1 MTLLTVWPYLLMIPA
16 LALGVA
22 LGWTLQLA
30 RQRRAAPPVASAPV
44 ARVRVGGRKA
54 LSPDARAE
62 MDAVER
68 QTVALNVAI
77 SRARQQLEDLGSEH
91 DQLIEEITIRRTE
104 IEEDRRTVDQL
115 RQARQSRQEQML
127 EDIDAGGEEL
137 EMLERMHQNYTER
150 ITRLSQQVEDKL
162 NELEVLRRSYG
173 STLEEIA
180 QTREQIERQEGD
192 LRRLVSRRAQLEQDI
207 DHVQRQIA
215 ERNQTLHRVHEQ
227 QHERAP
233 EGQFV
238 PVSLKRAPRD
248 STPRSSGAS
257 GRVLRGLPDG
267 RGRSGSEE

>member
-1 MTLLTVWPYLLMIPA
+1 MTLLTIWPYLLMIPA
-16 LALGVA
+16 LALGIA
-22 LGWTLQLA
+22 LGWYWHLA
-30 RQRRAAPPVASAPV
+30 RQRRASPPAASAPV

-54 LSPDARAE
+54 LSADAREE

-91 DQLIEEITIRRTE
+91 DQLVEEITIRREE
-104 IEEDRRTVDQL
+104 IEEDRHTVDQL

-127 EDIDAGGEEL
+127 DDIDAGGEEL

-162 NELEVLRRSYG
+162 NELEVLRRSYS
-173 STLEEIA
+173 STLEETA
-180 QTREQIERQEGD
+180 QAREQIERQEGE
-192 LRRLVSRRAQLEQDI
+192 LRRLVSHRDQLEQDI

-227 QHERAP
+227 QHERVA

-238 PVSLKRAPRD
+238 PVSLKRAPRE
-248 STPRSSGAS
+248 SAPRRPDAGN
-257 GRVLRGLPDG
+257 RILRGLPDG
-267 RGRSGSEE
+267 RRRSGSEE